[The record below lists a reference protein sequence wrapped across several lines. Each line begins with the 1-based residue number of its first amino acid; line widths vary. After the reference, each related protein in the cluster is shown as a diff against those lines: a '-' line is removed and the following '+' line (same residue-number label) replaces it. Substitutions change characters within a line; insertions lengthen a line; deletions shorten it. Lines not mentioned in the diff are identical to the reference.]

1 MAAYPQVYMICASIE
16 TQINISYFLFINMCT
31 NGKRVYYLIYWNV
44 LVLHLTYFVIA
55 KQKTRFDIL
64 GIA

>member
-1 MAAYPQVYMICASIE
+1 MAVYPQVYMICASIE

-31 NGKRVYYLIYWNV
+31 HGKRVYYLIYWNM

-55 KQKTRFDIL
+55 K
-64 GIA
+64 